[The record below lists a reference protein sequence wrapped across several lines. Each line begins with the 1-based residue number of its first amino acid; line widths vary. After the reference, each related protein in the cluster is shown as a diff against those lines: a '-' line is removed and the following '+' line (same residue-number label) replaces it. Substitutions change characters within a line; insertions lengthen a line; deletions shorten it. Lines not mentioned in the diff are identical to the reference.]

1 MEKARE
7 GDPLALDVVEETGE
21 CIAQAFGSLLN
32 VLDLEACIVGG
43 GVSEAGE
50 ILLEPIRRRLPD
62 HCWPQICQGV
72 KVVAAELR
80 NDAGILGA
88 AAQAF
93 ERIQD

>member
-1 MEKARE
+1 VERARA
-7 GDPLALDVVEETGE
+7 GDPCARDTLEEAGMW
-21 CIAQAFGSLLN
+21 IAQAFGSLLN

-50 ILLEPIRRRLPD
+50 ILLEPIRRHLPD
-62 HCWPQICQGV
+62 HCWRQTGSGV
-72 KVVAAELR
+72 IVRTAELR

-93 ERIQD
+93 ERLE